1 MFLMNFSLDVFII
14 AIFLCQTL
22 KQCSYREILQELKYL
37 GFKTIAGKTGQCY
50 IADATGF
57 AYGDNFIIGLPFI
70 ADKGYDSISVVQ
82 KILGIRL
89 IPAIKIKQTLRVKI
103 KHPLRQLSKNIAK
116 KLAVTW
122 AIFWNFYM
130 ILIYVFLF
138 ILSVLILRRSFLIFG
153 TLSLFLL
160 NFSQGYF

>member
-1 MFLMNFSLDVFII
+1 MFLMNFSPDVFII
-14 AIFLCQTL
+14 AIFLYQTL
-22 KQCSYREILQELKYL
+22 KQCSYREVLQELKYL

-82 KILGIRL
+82 KILGIGL
-89 IPAIKIKQTLRVKI
+89 IHAIKIKQSLRVKI

-138 ILSVLILRRSFLIFG
+138 ILSVLVFRRSFLIFG

-160 NFSQGYF
+160 NFSQRYF